1 MKENILQLISDKKYS
16 EVKVALNEML
26 VQDIAELI
34 EELENPAEV
43 VIIFRLLHKDEAAD
57 VFSYMES
64 DVQEQI
70 IQTLTDSEIKRII
83 EDLSVDD
90 AVDIIEEMPAN
101 IVERI
106 LKNATPSTR
115 NDINKLLSYGE
126 ETAGSIMT
134 TEFLE
139 IKNNFTVS
147 EAIEKIRQVGKDM
160 ETINVLFVTN
170 SKKVLIGTV
179 DIKDLIISN
188 ASTKIDD
195 IMEDNVL
202 FGYTHTD
209 QEEISNI
216 FQKYD
221 LLTLP
226 IVDNE
231 QRLVGIV
238 TVDDVMQVIEEEATD
253 DISKIGGM
261 SPIEDK
267 YLNTPVIKHFG
278 NRIIWVLVMMVF
290 GIFTGL
296 LISKYE
302 DALAAVPMLVS
313 FMPVLMNTAGNCGSQ
328 SSTIII
334 RGLALNELTFKDY
347 FKIFFK
353 EMAVSLLLGLSAVI
367 FMLIRVTIQYDI
379 TKALII
385 CVSLFIVIL
394 IANFIGFSMP
404 MLAKKLKLDPAMMAA
419 PIITTIL
426 DCAVVLIY
434 FSIASSVLGL

>member
-1 MKENILQLISDKKYS
+1 MKENLLQLIEEKKYS
-16 EVKVALNEML
+16 EVKVELNEML
-26 VQDIAELI
+26 AQDIAELL
-34 EELENPAEV
+34 EELENPADV

-57 VFSYMES
+57 VFSYVDSE
-64 DVQEQI
+64 VQEQI
-70 IQTLTDSEIKRII
+70 IQTLSDSEIKKIV
-83 EDLSVDD
+83 EDLSIDD

-101 IVERI
+101 VVERI
-106 LKNATPSTR
+106 LKNATPATR
-115 NDINKLLSYGE
+115 NDINKLLSYNDG
-126 ETAGSIMT
+126 TAGSIMT

-139 IKNNFTVS
+139 VKNNLTVS
-147 EAIEKIRQVGKDM
+147 EAIEKIRLVGKDM

-170 SKKVLIGTV
+170 HKKVLIGTV

-188 ASTKIDD
+188 AQTKIHE
-195 IMEDNVL
+195 IMEDNIL

-238 TVDDVMQVIEEEATD
+238 TVDDVMEVIEEEATD

-261 SPIEDK
+261 TAIEDK
-267 YLNTPVIKHFG
+267 YLNTPILRHFS
-278 NRIIWVLVMMVF
+278 NRIVWVLVMMVF

-302 DALAAVPMLVS
+302 SALATVPMLVS

-353 EMAVSLLLGLSAVI
+353 EMTVSLLLGLSAVI